1 MIQRIQSLFL
11 FLAALSAAIMF
22 VFPLANFY
30 GDSNF
35 TFYVYKLAFHDP
47 EPSLQLSPYFLL
59 PLMGVIILIILL
71 ASLAIFSFKN
81 RKRQMTLTK
90 ISMALTLVLLA
101 GYFLGYMGI
110 LEKAVGNPPE
120 YQFSSFMPVLVFIF
134 LFLANR
140 GINKDEKLI
149 KSMDRLR

>member
-11 FLAALSAAIMF
+11 ILAALSAAIMF
-22 VFPLANFY
+22 AFPLANFY

-35 TFYVYKLAFHDP
+35 TFYVYELAFHDP

-59 PLMGVIILIILL
+59 PLLGVIILIVLL
-71 ASLAIFSFKN
+71 TVVALFAFKN

-101 GYFLGYMGI
+101 GYFLGYVGV
-110 LEKAVGNPPE
+110 LEKAVGNAPE
-120 YQFSSFMPVLVFIF
+120 YQFASFMPILIFVF

-140 GINKDEKLI
+140 GIQKDEKLI